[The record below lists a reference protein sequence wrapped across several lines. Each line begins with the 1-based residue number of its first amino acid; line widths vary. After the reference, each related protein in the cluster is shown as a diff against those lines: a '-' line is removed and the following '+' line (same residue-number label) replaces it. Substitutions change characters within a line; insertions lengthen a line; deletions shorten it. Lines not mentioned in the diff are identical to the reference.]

1 MPLKIEVNS
10 VSILMGNVR
19 ESLQVRYKRK
29 KIIESR
35 YLSDKITMVVH
46 IVEYMQQIRK
56 GETQLIRGRE
66 GDHGIQDKAEKIPM
80 H

>member
-1 MPLKIEVNS
+1 MAIGKGTVSLKIEANS

-35 YLSDKITMVVH
+35 YLSDKITMV
-46 IVEYMQQIRK
+46 Y
-56 GETQLIRGRE
+56 TL
-66 GDHGIQDKAEKIPM
+66 
-80 H
+80 